1 MRMVLPLLLLM
12 VPGACTAPGFPG
24 QSAYPFGLDPARR
37 AFEAE
42 TAADPAG
49 FTTAREHALVALL
62 PNRCPN
68 WQAARLRH
76 PADALYGN
84 PVPADGLV
92 MGCFNQA
99 ALDAMAARPEDIVTP
114 PAAMAPAPA
123 EASARGVRRYLT
135 EGPPPL
141 PAPARSVG
149 GL

>member
-1 MRMVLPLLLLM
+1 MRGRMAWALLLA
-12 VPGACTAPGFPG
+12 GGCAAPDFPA
-24 QSAYPFGLDPARR
+24 QSPYPFGLDRARQ

-42 TAADPAG
+42 TLASAEG
-49 FTTAREHALVALL
+49 FTPEREQALVGLL

-76 PADALYGN
+76 PIDALRGN
-84 PVPADGLV
+84 PVPADTLV

-99 ALDAMAARPEDIVTP
+99 ALDAMAARPDDIVTP

-123 EASARGVRRYLT
+123 EATARGVRRYLT

-141 PAPARSVG
+141 PAPARTVG